1 MDTWVFCVIC
11 LTEDR
16 LLWTWP
22 GLDFVL
28 DLRFDEVVEISGN
41 TKGQMRLTYEPA
53 NFPRGLRAENPNGQV
68 WVCWFEL
75 APPRCFEVAPPTSAL
90 YLFATSLAFFNGM
103 GRSFWGV
110 WSFSVGPRQPPPMSS
125 FMEMGSLQHGQ

>member
-1 MDTWVFCVIC
+1 MIC

-68 WVCWFEL
+68 DADFRFEQILEKRL
-75 APPRCFEVAPPTSAL
+75 ARSGSSAL
-90 YLFATSLAFFNGM
+90 VSWA
-103 GRSFWGV
+103 
-110 WSFSVGPRQPPPMSS
+110 
-125 FMEMGSLQHGQ
+125 

>member
-1 MDTWVFCVIC
+1 MLRTYGPGPS
-11 LTEDR
+11 
-16 LLWTWP
+16 LWES
-22 GLDFVL
+22 VL
-28 DLRFDEVVEISGN
+28 PKEALVMPDE
-41 TKGQMRLTYEPA
+41 LA
-53 NFPRGLRAENPNGQV
+53 